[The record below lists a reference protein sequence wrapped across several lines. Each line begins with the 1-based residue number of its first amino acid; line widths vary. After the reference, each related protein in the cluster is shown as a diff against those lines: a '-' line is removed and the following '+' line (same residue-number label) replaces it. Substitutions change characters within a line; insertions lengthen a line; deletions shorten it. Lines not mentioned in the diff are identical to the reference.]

1 MKMLI
6 KELLSFK
13 FAIGIL
19 ILFNFSSCK
28 KGVDHYDASGSFE
41 ATEITVSA
49 EVSGKLLQFDVKEG
63 DVLKANQL
71 VGSIDSIQLYL
82 RKQQLQATLQSAQAR
97 RPDVKKQIAALEEQ
111 IRAARVEQVRVQK
124 LLKANAANQKQLDD
138 VNAQISVLEKQLEA
152 LKTTLINSKKGI
164 SEDARS
170 IQLQIEQIQDQL
182 NKCKIISPI
191 TGTVLVKYVEST
203 ELAVPGK
210 ALFKIADTE
219 NIILRAYVTSD
230 QLSQIK
236 IGQQVKVSADFGS
249 TQMREYKGTIAWI
262 SSQSEFTPKTIETRD
277 ERANLVYAI
286 KVNVKNDGFL
296 KIGMYGNVVF

>member
-1 MKMLI
+1 M
-6 KELLSFK
+6 
-13 FAIGIL
+13 
-19 ILFNFSSCK
+19 
-28 KGVDHYDASGSFE
+28 
-41 ATEITVSA
+41 
-49 EVSGKLLQFDVKEG
+49 Q
-63 DVLKANQL
+63 ANQL

-111 IRAARVEQVRVQK
+111 IAAARVEKVRVQK

-138 VNAQISVLEKQLEA
+138 VNAQILVLEKQLDA
-152 LKTTLINSKKGI
+152 QRTTLINTNQGI

-191 TGTVLVKYVEST
+191 TGTVLVKYVEPS
-203 ELAVPGK
+203 ELAVQGK
-210 ALFKIADTE
+210 ALFKIANTE

-236 IGQQVKVSADFGS
+236 IGQQVKVSADFGAK
-249 TQMREYKGTIAWI
+249 QMREYKGAITWV